1 MPHQR
6 DIFTS
11 GAILPDKTGHE
22 WFGGS
27 KAVKAAWEVVVQIYD
42 RYVSSAC
49 FSPVQ
54 IINKMGPYWCAMLIC
69 K

>member
-11 GAILPDKTGHE
+11 GALLPDKTGHE
-22 WFGGS
+22 WFGGC
-27 KAVKAAWEVVVQIYD
+27 KAVKAAWEVVVQM
-42 RYVSSAC
+42 YVSSAC

-54 IINKMGPYWCAMLIC
+54 IINKWDLIDVRTE
-69 K
+69 KRYVNM